1 MSDLSAN
8 VKILIFSRPEQSIT
22 AKIPLYIKRLD
33 LSTKDSEDGV
43 DRLVHDKLRELPEF
57 REWNDWPSK
66 YQARLLCRH
75 AAGHLGWAMAAIR
88 WIASELHFIFL
99 LLALESIYTVP
110 GIHSHNFLWSSLR
123 PNLRLNMKT
132 EDRVWLLYGA
142 HHLVVAYFGT

>member
-43 DRLVHDKLRELPEF
+43 DRLVHDKLRELAEF
-57 REWNDWPSK
+57 HEWNDWPSK

-75 AAGHLGWAMAAIR
+75 AAGHLGWAMTAIR
-88 WIASELHFIFL
+88 
-99 LLALESIYTVP
+99 
-110 GIHSHNFLWSSLR
+110 
-123 PNLRLNMKT
+123 
-132 EDRVWLLYGA
+132 
-142 HHLVVAYFGT
+142 